1 MRRAASQL
9 AASTISLAETG
20 PRTSAAVMENSPVGM
35 AGLREGSWI
44 VLGVWQRGAQSEN
57 SGTGTT
63 RIAGHDEK
71 KIMCTVDLGL
81 SPANQSFE
89 MIVDTGSSVSLLPA
103 HVYETYFS
111 HIPLKPTK
119 VPLVTYSRQRIPVLG
134 KLHLRAFHDGN
145 TASATLFI
153 VKSGSILLGL
163 DLFEALEMVIMRN
176 RVVLKSEQTMPATS
190 CPELRQLRS
199 YMTDGWPASSKGLPA
214 NMLPY
219 YQSYTSRHYRD
230 ISVPAHVWKKNAN
243 QTLNPATAYG
253 YSGSGTERQSG
264 KETVHMKTYSDAKRM
279 PRFPKYIRE
288 AWCVEKPAACQ
299 KGKAKVQ

>member
-1 MRRAASQL
+1 MAN
-9 AASTISLAETG
+9 STQCPATNKICKSCGKTG
-20 PRTSAAVMENSPVGM
+20 HFAKVCRSEQKREVREVVIPELTVLLLNNSAPK
-35 AGLREGSWI
+35 
-44 VLGVWQRGAQSEN
+44 
-57 SGTGTT
+57 
-63 RIAGHDEK
+63 EK

-176 RVVLKSEQTMPATS
+176 RVVLKCLHFLSRVTSATQLHDRRFSEPLKVTKQKGPHSYTLDNGKTWDASHLSVLPETFTPPSEEVRPAEPATVH
-190 CPELRQLRS
+190 
-199 YMTDGWPASSKGLPA
+199 GA
-214 NMLPY
+214 
-219 YQSYTSRHYRD
+219 QSRNQR
-230 ISVPAHVWKKNAN
+230 IRKQPVWIEDYV
-243 QTLNPATAYG
+243 T
-253 YSGSGTERQSG
+253 
-264 KETVHMKTYSDAKRM
+264 
-279 PRFPKYIRE
+279 
-288 AWCVEKPAACQ
+288 
-299 KGKAKVQ
+299 

>member
-1 MRRAASQL
+1 MAKNVRKLSASDRRGRSQVAGYPYTCNAATQ
-9 AASTISLAETG
+9 
-20 PRTSAAVMENSPVGM
+20 
-35 AGLREGSWI
+35 
-44 VLGVWQRGAQSEN
+44 Q
-57 SGTGTT
+57 
-63 RIAGHDEK
+63 K

-176 RVVLKSEQTMPATS
+176 RVVLKSEQTPLKVTKQKGPHSYTLDNGKTWDASHLSVLPETFTPPSEEVRPAEPATVH
-190 CPELRQLRS
+190 
-199 YMTDGWPASSKGLPA
+199 GA
-214 NMLPY
+214 
-219 YQSYTSRHYRD
+219 QSRNQR
-230 ISVPAHVWKKNAN
+230 IRKQPVWIEDYVTYKLW
-243 QTLNPATAYG
+243 LN
-253 YSGSGTERQSG
+253 
-264 KETVHMKTYSDAKRM
+264 
-279 PRFPKYIRE
+279 
-288 AWCVEKPAACQ
+288 
-299 KGKAKVQ
+299 

>member
-1 MRRAASQL
+1 
-9 AASTISLAETG
+9 
-20 PRTSAAVMENSPVGM
+20 
-35 AGLREGSWI
+35 
-44 VLGVWQRGAQSEN
+44 
-57 SGTGTT
+57 
-63 RIAGHDEK
+63 
-71 KIMCTVDLGL
+71 MCTVDLGL

-176 RVVLKSEQTMPATS
+176 RVVLKSEQTGKPKFSEPLKVTKQKGPHSYTLDNGKTLDASHLSVLPETFTPPSEEVRPAEPATVH
-190 CPELRQLRS
+190 
-199 YMTDGWPASSKGLPA
+199 GA
-214 NMLPY
+214 
-219 YQSYTSRHYRD
+219 QSRNQR
-230 ISVPAHVWKKNAN
+230 IRKQPVWIEDYV
-243 QTLNPATAYG
+243 T
-253 YSGSGTERQSG
+253 
-264 KETVHMKTYSDAKRM
+264 
-279 PRFPKYIRE
+279 
-288 AWCVEKPAACQ
+288 
-299 KGKAKVQ
+299 

>member
-1 MRRAASQL
+1 MAARNVAEFSNSEVPVREISAPKWEQKRPAASKQRQGERKSEQ
-9 AASTISLAETG
+9 ARRCYRCDSDKHMANSTQCPATNKICKSCGKTG
-20 PRTSAAVMENSPVGM
+20 HFAKVCRSEQKREVREVVIPELTVLLLNNSAPK
-35 AGLREGSWI
+35 
-44 VLGVWQRGAQSEN
+44 
-57 SGTGTT
+57 
-63 RIAGHDEK
+63 EK

-176 RVVLKSEQTMPATS
+176 RVVLKSEQTFSEPLKVTKQKGPHSYTLDNGKTWDASHLSVLPETFTPPSEEVRPAEPATVH
-190 CPELRQLRS
+190 
-199 YMTDGWPASSKGLPA
+199 GA
-214 NMLPY
+214 
-219 YQSYTSRHYRD
+219 QSRNQR
-230 ISVPAHVWKKNAN
+230 IRKQPVWIEDYV
-243 QTLNPATAYG
+243 T
-253 YSGSGTERQSG
+253 
-264 KETVHMKTYSDAKRM
+264 
-279 PRFPKYIRE
+279 
-288 AWCVEKPAACQ
+288 
-299 KGKAKVQ
+299 